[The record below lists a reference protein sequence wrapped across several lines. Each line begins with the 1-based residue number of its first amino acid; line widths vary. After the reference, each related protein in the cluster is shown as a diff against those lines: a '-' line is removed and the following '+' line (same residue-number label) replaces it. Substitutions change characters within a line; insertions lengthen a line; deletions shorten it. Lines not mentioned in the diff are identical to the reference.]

1 MVVFSFGVGE
11 SQPHGL
17 REGKRTGTFLTLSK
31 GFGKGEGLNSS
42 ALLGSRLEPG
52 GKLKA
57 VGEVGGERSSSKDET
72 KAILL
77 FE

>member
-31 GFGKGEGLNSS
+31 GKGEGLSSS
-42 ALLGSRLEPG
+42 APLGSRLGPSV
-52 GKLKA
+52 KLKA

-72 KAILL
+72 KARLL